1 MECRFIQGVDGM
13 QVWIG
18 FGWDTVLTRVW
29 VGCRLSKC
37 PTLAEA
43 MLGNKRLQLKGLQE
57 VSPGSC
63 QMHLFHPVQQK
74 TQSGRAHFGSCQKS
88 QCRDQARMAHG
99 SDSRVTHD
107 VHFQPLCGFRPL
119 RGQTATPEIPVHA
132 AMTQGPKPMDCQWE
146 RGSNL
151 HPQSCKSGSDVGN
164 SGEEEQRC
172 AGSLSSN

>member
-1 MECRFIQGVDGM
+1 MECRFIQGLDGM

-63 QMHLFHPVQQK
+63 QMHIFIQYSRRLRVEEP
-74 TQSGRAHFGSCQKS
+74 TLGL
-88 QCRDQARMAHG
+88 ARNHSVETKQGWPMV
-99 SDSRVTHD
+99 VT
-107 VHFQPLCGFRPL
+107 
-119 RGQTATPEIPVHA
+119 
-132 AMTQGPKPMDCQWE
+132 
-146 RGSNL
+146 
-151 HPQSCKSGSDVGN
+151 
-164 SGEEEQRC
+164 
-172 AGSLSSN
+172 AG